1 MDYFTFALIIW
12 NFGVVGMVCIH
23 WKGPLLLQQ
32 IYLILVSAL
41 MVSISIRSVRNV
53 FISHF
58 SMVGERRPPP
68 PSIYLAPMIISH
80 DLVPAPH
87 LILENSDGKCV
98 LMSCGNH
105 THVEIQARKK
115 NHQL

>member
-1 MDYFTFALIIW
+1 MYNIAMDYFTFALIIW

-41 MVSISIRSVRNV
+41 MVSISIRNV

-58 SMVGERRPPP
+58 SMVDERRPPP
-68 PSIYLAPMIISH
+68 LHLAPMIIKH
-80 DLVPAPH
+80 DLVAPH
-87 LILENSDGKCV
+87 LILENSDGKCA